1 MLEGK
6 FGYLQ
11 NIFVMASPGQRRGS
25 CGHVMAGFD
34 LHKKCARCRD
44 KKVGDDP
51 CVKGQDC
58 ELCDALSDSQKGMLA
73 TPQYQIR
80 KDKKAGILISPSK
93 VTVVGPV
100 EDQDEMDMSPDA
112 AHAQGRVV
120 TGAFPVSDQ
129 TSRQDFE
136 LLNNQLE
143 EKFAVLR
150 LSLLE
155 PTYFLLPRCLCQ
167 RIKPLSLTHLL
178 SIPLLTPEPPVR

>member
-1 MLEGK
+1 M
-6 FGYLQ
+6 Q

-34 LHKKCARCRD
+34 LQKKCARCRD

-58 ELCDALSDSQKGMLA
+58 ELCDKSSDSQKGMLA

-100 EDQDEMDMSPDA
+100 EDQDEIEMSPDA

-129 TSRQDFE
+129 TSTGDF
-136 LLNNQLE
+136 
-143 EKFAVLR
+143 VLR
-150 LSLLE
+150 LSLPE
-155 PTYFLLPRCLCQ
+155 PTYFQLPRCLFQ
-167 RIKPLSLTHLL
+167 QVKPLSLTRLL